1 MVRNSRILI
10 LDEATSSVDTET
22 EAIMQDVIDSE
33 FKDSTV
39 IAVMHRLTH
48 IIRYD
53 KVALLEDGHLM
64 EFDAPQTLLQN
75 SNSRFFRLYRT
86 SGASLLA

>member
-1 MVRNSRILI
+1 MKPN
-10 LDEATSSVDTET
+10 SVDTET
-22 EAIMQDVIDSE
+22 EAITQGVIDSE

-39 IAVMHRLTH
+39 IAVMHHQSH

-53 KVALLEDGHLM
+53 KVALLEDGHLI

-75 SNSRFFRLYRT
+75 SNSRFSRLYRT
-86 SGASLLA
+86 SGASLSA

>member
-10 LDEATSSVDTET
+10 LGEATSSVDTET
-22 EAIMQDVIDSE
+22 EAIMQDDIDLE

-53 KVALLEDGHLM
+53 KVALLEDSHLM
-64 EFDAPQTLLQN
+64 EFDAPQGIVAEFKLEI
-75 SNSRFFRLYRT
+75 F
-86 SGASLLA
+86 